1 MSQEEKISR
10 TILLIEDNEDHAEIT
25 QFYINEYADDIEVI
39 WLSDGKIAIDHI
51 LEINGN
57 SKRIYPWLIL
67 LDINLPKYDG
77 HEVLLR
83 LKSNQS
89 LKEIPVVMFTTS
101 NSNQDIETALKGGA
115 NSYIQKPIEP
125 DEFASTIAKIID
137 YWSLN
142 QHEIIVNNLNHHA

>member
-1 MSQEEKISR
+1 MSKEKNNR
-10 TILLIEDNEDHAEIT
+10 TLLLVEDNEDHAEIT
-25 QFYINEYADDIEVI
+25 QFYIKEHAADIDII
-39 WLSDGKIAIDHI
+39 WLNDGKAAIDHI

-57 SKRIYPWLIL
+57 GKGLYPWLIL
-67 LDINLPKYDG
+67 LDIKLPKYDG

-83 LKSNQS
+83 LKSNQA

-125 DEFASTIAKIID
+125 DEFASAINKIID

-142 QHEIIVNNLNHHA
+142 QHGIIVDSLNSHA